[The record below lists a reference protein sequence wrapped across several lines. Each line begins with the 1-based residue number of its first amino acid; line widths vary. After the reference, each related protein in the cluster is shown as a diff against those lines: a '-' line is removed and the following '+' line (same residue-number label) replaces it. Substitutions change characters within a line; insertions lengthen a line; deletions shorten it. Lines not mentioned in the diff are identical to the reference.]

1 MGDSASLEEVDKM
14 HTKAE
19 VAVRQYGTEER
30 DDVAHSQRITEVKQQ
45 ILDLMGELP
54 VRETSNTY
62 LTEGSQESNPSGR
75 RVKRKLSETNKL
87 KRGPM
92 DEMRLLVRILLKFFP
107 HSVDLVTPQEE
118 YGGGN
123 RLTGDQIRAY
133 LEKLLGPEAPQPEW
147 GIPGKWNGYISQL
160 FSWAVDK
167 NITPEQVESIASRQP
182 GRSWEI
188 DTERLGKYGVHPAA
202 WPLPMSKEQIQ
213 QIENSPEIH
222 AIRITSN
229 RKSQSFGSKPL
240 GLLTERDFAA
250 FDEAELWKIISEALT
265 VAHKKLG
272 TGNDQIAAE
281 NARFMAKQK
290 FEEILLTQTQI
301 NHIYQ
306 QYLMP
311 IDQSGYISMV
321 HPPQTGDPVQAGE
334 RSEVETTNEDSVV
347 DAGKNG
353 IPF

>member
-1 MGDSASLEEVDKM
+1 MGDSSLGELDKM
-14 HTKAE
+14 LTKAGM
-19 VAVRQYGTEER
+19 AVRQNGTEEQG
-30 DDVAHSQRITEVKQQ
+30 DVVHSQRITEVKQQ
-45 ILDLMGELP
+45 ILNLMGELP
-54 VRETSNTY
+54 DREISHTY
-62 LTEGSQESNPSGR
+62 LTEGSQESNPSAR
-75 RVKRKLSETNKL
+75 RVKRKVSEANKL

-118 YGGGN
+118 FGGGN

-167 NITPEQVESIASRQP
+167 NITPDQIESVASRQP

-188 DTERLGKYGVHPAA
+188 DTERLGKFGVHPAA
-202 WPLPMSKEQIQ
+202 WPLPMSKQQIQ
-213 QIENSPEIH
+213 EIENSQEIH
-222 AIRITSN
+222 AIRINSN
-229 RKSQSFGSKPL
+229 RKSQSFGNKPL
-240 GLLTERDFAA
+240 GLLREKDFAA
-250 FDEAELWKIISEALT
+250 FDEAELWRMISEALT

-281 NARFMAKQK
+281 NARLMAKQK
-290 FEEILLTQTQI
+290 FEEILLTQSQI
-301 NHIYQ
+301 NQLYQ

-311 IDQSGYISMV
+311 IDQSGYLSMV
-321 HPPQTGDPVQAGE
+321 HPPPTEEPVQAGE
-334 RSEVETTNEDSVV
+334 CSEIETANEDTVV
-347 DAGKNG
+347 DTGKNG
-353 IPF
+353 TSF